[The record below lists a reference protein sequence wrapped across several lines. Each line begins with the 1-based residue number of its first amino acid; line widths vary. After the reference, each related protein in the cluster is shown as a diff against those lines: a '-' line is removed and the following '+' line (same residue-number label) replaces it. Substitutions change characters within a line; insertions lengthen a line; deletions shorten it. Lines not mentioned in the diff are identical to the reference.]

1 MLCQPRNSE
10 GITCVLSSIS
20 VVICFQER
28 QMREHQ
34 ETYLLP
40 SQMEGSMLPRL
51 MEGHADFLHPS
62 ITDLHGEKLYRPSL
76 SGTKLARAS
85 RPPQNNCPMSPP
97 CSACLGH
104 EPWLPYLTHTKPP
117 QCLPKNSQETE
128 HQGHCVPQQLPQDWF
143 PVTPLHPSDQPKSF
157 VHPEII
163 WPNVLPSARES

>member
-10 GITCVLSSIS
+10 GIMCVLSSIS

-40 SQMEGSMLPRL
+40 SQMEISMLPRL
-51 MEGHADFLHPS
+51 MEGHADFPHPS

-97 CSACLGH
+97 CSASLGH

-117 QCLPKNSQETE
+117 QCLPKNSPGDRTS
-128 HQGHCVPQQLPQDWF
+128 GSLR
-143 PVTPLHPSDQPKSF
+143 
-157 VHPEII
+157 
-163 WPNVLPSARES
+163 PSATPTGLVSSHTASPQWPTQGLCPSWNPLT